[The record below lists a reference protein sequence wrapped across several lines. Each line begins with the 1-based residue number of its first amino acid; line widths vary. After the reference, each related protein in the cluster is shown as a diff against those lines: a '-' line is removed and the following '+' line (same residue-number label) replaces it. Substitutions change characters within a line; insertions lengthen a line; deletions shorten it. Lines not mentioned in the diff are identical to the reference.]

1 MLLEFKPTG
10 NYFRVV
16 PIQGIT
22 LKISE
27 ESKVRII
34 PSLSAKVHSG
44 LSNVY
49 DVCKPVFCFFLLIC
63 KEFTLQ
69 YTNYACVPDGRFQ
82 EDLKEVQGGLLSH
95 WSPVHVCV
103 HYIVKSTPKDDSIL
117 IFLHFFLFNVHI
129 LNVLLLLIYILLP
142 YFTSKLSKAARIS
155 CFFSFYN

>member
-49 DVCKPVFCFFLLIC
+49 DVCKPVFSFFFYLSAKNLLYN
-63 KEFTLQ
+63 TP
-69 YTNYACVPDGRFQ
+69 TM
-82 EDLKEVQGGLLSH
+82 
-95 WSPVHVCV
+95 HVSQMADF
-103 HYIVKSTPKDDSIL
+103 KKT
-117 IFLHFFLFNVHI
+117 
-129 LNVLLLLIYILLP
+129 
-142 YFTSKLSKAARIS
+142 
-155 CFFSFYN
+155 

>member
-1 MLLEFKPTG
+1 MSTM
-10 NYFRVV
+10 
-16 PIQGIT
+16 
-22 LKISE
+22 
-27 ESKVRII
+27 
-34 PSLSAKVHSG
+34 SAN
-44 LSNVY
+44 L
-49 DVCKPVFCFFLLIC
+49 FFFFFLLIC

-69 YTNYACVPDGRFQ
+69 YTNHACVPDGRFQ

-142 YFTSKLSKAARIS
+142 YFTSKL
-155 CFFSFYN
+155 

>member
-27 ESKVRII
+27 ESKVRVI

-49 DVCKPVFCFFLLIC
+49 DVCKPVCFFF
-63 KEFTLQ
+63 FTYLQ
-69 YTNYACVPDGRFQ
+69 R
-82 EDLKEVQGGLLSH
+82 
-95 WSPVHVCV
+95 
-103 HYIVKSTPKDDSIL
+103 I
-117 IFLHFFLFNVHI
+117 
-129 LNVLLLLIYILLP
+129 
-142 YFTSKLSKAARIS
+142 YFTIHQLCMCPRWQIS
-155 CFFSFYN
+155 RRLKRSAGMIT

>member
-27 ESKVRII
+27 ESKVSVI

-49 DVCKPVFCFFLLIC
+49 DVCKPVLFFLLIC

-69 YTNYACVPDGRFQ
+69 YTNYAGVPDGRFQ
-82 EDLKEVQGGLLSH
+82 EDLKEVQG
-95 WSPVHVCV
+95 
-103 HYIVKSTPKDDSIL
+103 
-117 IFLHFFLFNVHI
+117 
-129 LNVLLLLIYILLP
+129 
-142 YFTSKLSKAARIS
+142 
-155 CFFSFYN
+155 

>member
-27 ESKVRII
+27 ESKVSVI

-49 DVCKPVFCFFLLIC
+49 DICIPVFFVFFYLSAKNLL
-63 KEFTLQ
+63 
-69 YTNYACVPDGRFQ
+69 YN
-82 EDLKEVQGGLLSH
+82 
-95 WSPVHVCV
+95 
-103 HYIVKSTPKDDSIL
+103 TPTMHASQMADFKK
-117 IFLHFFLFNVHI
+117 
-129 LNVLLLLIYILLP
+129 
-142 YFTSKLSKAARIS
+142 T
-155 CFFSFYN
+155 